1 MSADAGDRGALT
13 IAPSVVRAV
22 AERAADT
29 TPGAARVARALGL
42 GARGASASVDGDGPR
57 VDVRIELA
65 LSYPAAVRAVATA
78 VRARVTEDVE
88 RITGYR
94 VRGVDVVVTGLV
106 PPERNRVE

>member
-13 IAPSVVRAV
+13 IAPAVVRRV
-22 AERAADT
+22 AERAADS
-29 TPGAARVARALGL
+29 TPGAPRTPRARGL
-42 GARGASASVDGDGPR
+42 GEQGASASIDGDGPR

-65 LSYPAAVRAVATA
+65 ISYPAAVRAVATA
-78 VRARVTEDVE
+78 IRAKVADDVE

-106 PPERNRVE
+106 PPKRNRVE